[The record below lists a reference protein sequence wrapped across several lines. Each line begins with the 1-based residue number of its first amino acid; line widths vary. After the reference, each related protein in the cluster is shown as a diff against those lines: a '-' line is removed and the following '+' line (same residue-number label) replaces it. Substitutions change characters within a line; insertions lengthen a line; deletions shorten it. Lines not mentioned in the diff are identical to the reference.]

1 MINYYK
7 LRVSFYRIDT
17 DSKSFTQ
24 VNDAEDALSVGV
36 IKNERAFIAMSKVI
50 SDNKDGEFLGISE
63 ETFNFAKQKV
73 LQQLQGVE

>member
-1 MINYYK
+1 VFHK
-7 LRVSFYRIDT
+7 
-17 DSKSFTQ
+17 
-24 VNDAEDALSVGV
+24 
-36 IKNERAFIAMSKVI
+36 

>member
-7 LRVSFYRIDT
+7 IRVSFYRIDT

-24 VNDAEDALSVGV
+24 VNDAEDASSVGV
-36 IKNERAFIAMSKVI
+36 IKNERAFTAMSKVI
-50 SDNKDGEFLGISE
+50 SEDGEFLSISE

-73 LQQLQGVE
+73 LQYLQGVE